1 MLKALHEKTTLPFDV
16 SEDGETSTP
25 VSPREITISENA
37 QITIGLAA
45 KEIAAHLGIPEHE
58 IKGQLFGEMHWLEP
72 SGRLMVI
79 LRTEEADMFVEIP
92 EEHWE
97 FKDKSKYSQ

>member
-1 MLKALHEKTTLPFDV
+1 MRKALHEEQHLPFDV
-16 SEDGETSTP
+16 AEDGETSTP
-25 VSPREITISENA
+25 VSPRDITISENA

-45 KEIAAHLGIPEHE
+45 KEIAAHLNIPESE
-58 IKGQLFGEMHWLEP
+58 IKQRLFGEMHWLEP

-79 LRTEEADMFVEIP
+79 LRTEDADMFVEIP

-97 FKDKSKYSQ
+97 FKNKSKYSQ

>member
-1 MLKALHEKTTLPFDV
+1 MFKALHEKTTLPFDV
-16 SEDGETSTP
+16 SEDGETSTQ
-25 VSPREITISENA
+25 VSPTEITITENA
-37 QITIGLAA
+37 RITIGMAA
-45 KEIAAHLGIPEHE
+45 KEIASQVGIPEHE
-58 IKGQLFGEMHWLEP
+58 IKSKLYGEMHWLEP

-97 FKDKSKYSQ
+97 FKDKGKYSQ